1 MKTTTFER
9 RFDENK
15 KSLMYHYCNE
25 NVLKSILENKKIWF
39 SDIYKMNDSS
49 EFEWAR
55 KIFIKVLKKNKHLFE
70 QEFRIYI
77 ISSVFSAKEE
87 VLPLIACFSKNGDLL
102 SQWRAYTSDASGFS
116 LGFSIQLVY
125 KELGVN
131 LNSIVYESSIQSDTI
146 LETLKELHSNWLML
160 NKDYKAIDF
169 YAKGFSIDL
178 HYFKNPSFFE
188 EQEIRVTR
196 LVVKDDAEN
205 FIDVGG
211 NSELKKIMPLP
222 ILTRQRKGEAI
233 KYVELPI
240 DLTSQDVIKEIII
253 GPKNTMRIKDLKV
266 LLSSLGFSNIKIKKS
281 KSTYR

>member
-1 MKTTTFER
+1 MTTTTFER
-9 RFDENK
+9 RFDENNK
-15 KSLMYHYCNE
+15 TLMYHYCDE
-25 NVLKSILENKKIWF
+25 NVLKSILENKKIWL

-55 KIFIKVLKKNKHLFE
+55 KVFVQVLKKNKHLFE

-77 ISSVFSAKEE
+77 ISSVFSGDQ

-116 LGFSIQLVY
+116 IGLSMQLVY
-125 KELGVN
+125 EGLGVN
-131 LNSIVYESSIQSDTI
+131 LNSVVYEKKIQSDLI

-160 NKDYKAIDF
+160 DKDYKAIDF
-169 YAKGFSIDL
+169 YAKRFSIDL
-178 HYFKNPSFFE
+178 HYFKNPTFFE

-196 LVVKDDAEN
+196 LVVKDESDN

-211 NSELKKIMPLP
+211 NSELKKIESLP
-222 ILTRQRKGEAI
+222 ILSRQRKGESI
-233 KYVELPI
+233 KYLELPI
-240 DLTSQDVIKEIII
+240 DLPTQDVIKEIII
-253 GPKNTMRIKDLKV
+253 GPKNSMRIKDLKV
-266 LLSSLGFSNIKIKKS
+266 LLSNLGFPNVKIKKS

>member
-1 MKTTTFER
+1 MTTTTFER

-15 KSLMYHYCNE
+15 KSLMYHYCDE
-25 NVLKSILENKKIWF
+25 TVLKSILENKKIWL

-49 EFEWAR
+49 EFEGAR
-55 KIFIKVLKKNKHLFE
+55 KIFLKVLKKNKHLFE

-102 SQWRAYTSDASGFS
+102 SQWRAYTNDAKGFSIGFS
-116 LGFSIQLVY
+116 LQLVHQG
-125 KELGVN
+125 LGVN
-131 LNSIVYESSIQSDTI
+131 LNSIIYEDSIQCDII
-146 LETLKELHSNWLML
+146 LETLKELHSNWLVMD
-160 NKDYKAIDF
+160 KDYQAIDF

-196 LVVKDDAEN
+196 LVVKDESDN

-211 NSELKKIMPLP
+211 NSELKKIIPLP
-222 ILTRQRKGEAI
+222 ILARQRKGETVQYI
-233 KYVELPI
+233 ELPI
-240 DLTSQDVIKEIII
+240 DLPTQNVIKEIII
-253 GPKNTMRIKDLKV
+253 GPKNTMRIKDLKD
-266 LLSSLGFSNIKIKKS
+266 LLSSLGFSDIKIKKS